1 MERLSGAKVILKLLP
16 AGARLDQSLQTEGFD
31 LIAGVTDYEP
41 YRNNISI
48 RLSKP
53 FFQGRVM
60 AVANKNNFI
69 DITKPQKV
77 ALPFNYIAYKNLI
90 LNTYPHF
97 SIINKV
103 NTRDCLLAVAD
114 GEANLALQNSHIIS
128 YHLQNPRFTV

>member
-1 MERLSGAKVILKLLP
+1 MP
-16 AGARLDQSLQTEGFD
+16 AWTRAWQKEGFD
-31 LIAGVTDYEP
+31 LIAGITDYEP

-77 ALPFNYIAYKNLI
+77 ALPFNYIAYKNLFKY
-90 LNTYPHF
+90 LSPFFHY
-97 SIINKV
+97 
-103 NTRDCLLAVAD
+103 
-114 GEANLALQNSHIIS
+114 Q
-128 YHLQNPRFTV
+128 

>member
-1 MERLSGAKVILKLLP
+1 
-16 AGARLDQSLQTEGFD
+16 
-31 LIAGVTDYEP
+31 
-41 YRNNISI
+41 
-48 RLSKP
+48 
-53 FFQGRVM
+53 M

-97 SIINKV
+97 SIINKA

-114 GEANLALQNSHIIS
+114 AGRHCSAEQP
-128 YHLQNPRFTV
+128 YHQLSSAKSPLYRFKDFIFI